1 MIKMMLIMQRQLLTK
16 HLLMNEDKFRIC
28 MSQVKHFL
36 LSILKLLS
44 HIVFFIP
51 LLVLMSMSSDV
62 IASGMVLFLGICHS
76 EMLWVNIYLY

>member
-1 MIKMMLIMQRQLLTK
+1 
-16 HLLMNEDKFRIC
+16 
-28 MSQVKHFL
+28 MSIHFL

-76 EMLWVNIYLY
+76 EMLWVNIYIDISMHSIAYFNN